1 MIAVDRGL
9 DVSRLQ
15 KLQWVARRSFGKRR
29 PPVDLNETA
38 SALRAAAVA
47 NLAAVLEGAPLR
59 PLPPA
64 VSRRSSL
71 LRRKM
76 HQGLPG
82 GLLAGLPAGLRPTD
96 VEIGLSAAIDLIT
109 DPAAVQVGQTVGAAA
124 VLPLA
129 LRAAFSDGRLL
140 QALAVTSRDFL
151 SSHVV
156 FHPDPAPF
164 PRFSPHALAVLC
176 LSLASHRKTLPA
188 AFAAWIDAAV
198 LALWA
203 ETDRR
208 AFWDQWL
215 FVRMARAPGW
225 GLPQHV
231 EAVPLVLWDAAQ
243 ASAPGGTAASGFI
256 APEGWPANWRS
267 LTALTV

>member
-1 MIAVDRGL
+1 MDSDL
-9 DVSRLQ
+9 DVSGLQ
-15 KLQWVARRSFGKRR
+15 KVQRLARRSFGKLR

-38 SALRAAAVA
+38 SALHAAAMA
-47 NLAAVLEGAPLR
+47 NLAAVLEGAPPR

-64 VSRRSSL
+64 VSRRSGL

-76 HQGLPG
+76 HRGLPG
-82 GLLAGLPAGLRPTD
+82 GLLAGLPSGLRPTD
-96 VEIGLSAAIDLIT
+96 VEVGLPAAIDLIKDP

-124 VLPLA
+124 VLPVA

-151 SSHVV
+151 SSRVV

-176 LSLASHRKTLPA
+176 LSLATHRKTLPA
-188 AFAAWIDAAV
+188 PLAAWIDAAV

-231 EAVPLVLWDAAQ
+231 EAVPLVLWEAAQ
-243 ASAPGGTAASGFI
+243 ATAPGGAAASGFI
-256 APEGWPANWRS
+256 APEGWPANWRC